1 MITPTCG
8 MYTETRTCS
17 LSYRDLPGEPLLSDS
32 VKRTL
37 LTFRCPHASSFE
49 RCLLICGLDSAMD
62 LGDWDHTFDDRL
74 FDVVRFSAYSTFDS
88 ILGHI
93 FILIEIYRSSWSY
106 MITPTCG
113 MHTETRTCSLFYHG
127 PSMEPPL
134 SHPIKPVFF
143 RHLYVIMLLIPG
155 DISLM
160 FGFDS
165 DYGDRTFDG

>member
-1 MITPTCG
+1 
-8 MYTETRTCS
+8 
-17 LSYRDLPGEPLLSDS
+17 
-32 VKRTL
+32 
-37 LTFRCPHASSFE
+37 
-49 RCLLICGLDSAMD
+49 MD

-74 FDVVRFSAYSTFDS
+74 FDVVRFSAYSTSDA

-93 FILIEIYRSSWSY
+93 SDLDEIYRSSRSY

>member
-62 LGDWDHTFDDRL
+62 LDD
-74 FDVVRFSAYSTFDS
+74 
-88 ILGHI
+88 
-93 FILIEIYRSSWSY
+93 
-106 MITPTCG
+106 
-113 MHTETRTCSLFYHG
+113 
-127 PSMEPPL
+127 
-134 SHPIKPVFF
+134 
-143 RHLYVIMLLIPG
+143 
-155 DISLM
+155 
-160 FGFDS
+160 
-165 DYGDRTFDG
+165 